1 MLNVMIVNGMWF
13 GGGLVSGVVATLVA
27 LVVRN
32 KVKTVCKTNRE
43 SLDDVITMERVVSRA
58 AEYLRDHPEIDSV
71 AVVNYDRDNVP
82 KEVVAAVKKGI
93 PENVR
98 HILLLAA
105 IRNDE
110 SQKVFAV
117 FFAQKM
123 ELALQKSLED
133 NLFVIN
139 R

>member
-1 MLNVMIVNGMWF
+1 MIVNVMWF

-71 AVVNYDRDNVP
+71 AVANYDRDNVP

>member
-1 MLNVMIVNGMWF
+1 MIVNGMWF

>member
-1 MLNVMIVNGMWF
+1 MIVNGMWF
-13 GGGLVSGVVATLVA
+13 GVGLVSGVVATLVA

-58 AEYLRDHPEIDSV
+58 AEYLRDHPEVDSV

-110 SQKVFAV
+110 SQKVFDV

>member
-1 MLNVMIVNGMWF
+1 MIANVMWF